1 MTFCFWHVVFGEAE
15 MHQLMEN
22 SFTYCEEEVRKLI
35 TVLLSQQ
42 RTFTKTLQ
50 TAAYTNLPQI
60 AAQDA
65 VGLHKIM
72 RESKQRKI
80 MPWLQLTK
88 EQAAS
93 KRDKDSN
100 QSKMKVLD
108 VKIVQQVFKRINRA
122 EVLESTIVLDGTGK
136 NQLDQDSDEVIA
148 ILNGE

>member
-1 MTFCFWHVVFGEAE
+1 M
-15 MHQLMEN
+15 
-22 SFTYCEEEVRKLI
+22 
-35 TVLLSQQ
+35 LLSQQ

-122 EVLESTIVLDGTGK
+122 EVLESTIVLDGSGK
-136 NQLDQDSDEVIA
+136 NQLDQDSDEVMA